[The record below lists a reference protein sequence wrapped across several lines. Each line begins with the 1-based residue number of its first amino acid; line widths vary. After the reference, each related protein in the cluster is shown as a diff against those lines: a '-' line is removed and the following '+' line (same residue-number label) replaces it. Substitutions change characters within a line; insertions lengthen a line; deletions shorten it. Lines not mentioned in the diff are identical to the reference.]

1 MKFFRKKQPREFKVG
16 NKIKFSMYDCG
27 KVHLGEDEQVTFIT
41 DDGNEYDVAK
51 KNWGFYATPSMNGR
65 LESFN
70 LRTVLI
76 RNKNTNRF
84 FLFLVEKGKED
95 KFYNYLDLED
105 LEIIILMDNTD
116 QLEKLKNKLNQMNS
130 KKVTCPSCHN
140 ISTLHFNIL
149 NRLNLKQNLI

>member
-1 MKFFRKKQPREFKVG
+1 MNKLHLLQMTEMNMMLQKKIG
-16 NKIKFSMYDCG
+16 
-27 KVHLGEDEQVTFIT
+27 
-41 DDGNEYDVAK
+41 
-51 KNWGFYATPSMNGR
+51 GFYATPSMNGR

-105 LEIIILMDNTD
+105 LEIIIWMDNTD
-116 QLEKLKNKLNQMNS
+116 QLEKLKNKLKSNE
-130 KKVTCPSCHN
+130 
-140 ISTLHFNIL
+140 
-149 NRLNLKQNLI
+149 